1 MKNFDRGLEN
11 AFSSPRSQ
19 FFTIRTDPK
28 SANNTQIANM
38 ATMSP
43 KRVFS
48 VVTIAKGCPALF
60 FQEFCSLSLRNWMVK
75 SKGRPVQGQ
84 ISSKCCKIHLKT
96 GVVKASV
103 FIKATFAFSLLCRF
117 ERR

>member
-1 MKNFDRGLEN
+1 MKNCNIGLEN

-43 KRVFS
+43 KWVFS

-60 FQEFCSLSLRNWMVK
+60 FQEFCSLSTEKLDAEIER
-75 SKGRPVQGQ
+75 
-84 ISSKCCKIHLKT
+84 
-96 GVVKASV
+96 KARSRAD
-103 FIKATFAFSLLCRF
+103 FIKSVETLWLKWKEEAEPWRKRTTGR
-117 ERR
+117 